1 MNDDKYI
8 KLLYEKAKEALNQ
21 KEIPVSALIID
32 SEGNI
37 ISSSRNNRQETN
49 SVVGHAE
56 ILAIMNAE
64 KKLLDWRLDGYSM
77 VVSLFPCRM
86 CQEVI
91 RESRL
96 DHVYY
101 ILDSPQGECLI
112 PNLEKLN
119 VSADMSQSF
128 SNLLTTFF
136 DNMR

>member
-1 MNDDKYI
+1 
-8 KLLYEKAKEALNQ
+8 
-21 KEIPVSALIID
+21 
-32 SEGNI
+32 
-37 ISSSRNNRQETN
+37 
-49 SVVGHAE
+49 
-56 ILAIMNAE
+56 
-64 KKLLDWRLDGYSM
+64 M